1 MKKKKKKVVGFI
13 PTKFLC
19 MRSQIGVIARIM
31 ETFVLGK
38 TETSSSDSPF
48 TKVVIIITGSCYIPT
63 GAKEVIIA
71 KLAQKASVSEFQPF
85 QKDDRF

>member
-1 MKKKKKKVVGFI
+1 MKEKKKVVGFI
-13 PTKFLC
+13 QTKFLC

-48 TKVVIIITGSCYIPT
+48 IIVVIIITGFCYIPKDV
-63 GAKEVIIA
+63 KEAIIIA
-71 KLAQKASVSEFQPF
+71 KLAHKA
-85 QKDDRF
+85 